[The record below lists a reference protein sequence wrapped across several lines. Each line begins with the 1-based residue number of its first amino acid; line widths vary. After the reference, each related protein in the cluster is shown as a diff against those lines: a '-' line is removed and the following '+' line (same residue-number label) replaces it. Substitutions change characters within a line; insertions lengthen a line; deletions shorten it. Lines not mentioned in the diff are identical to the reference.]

1 MKAVKAHVTG
11 NKDNIYI
18 DPCTNTAFID
28 PTKAVNADK
37 LQLDGVNHICIEV
50 YADNSFKVILHFV
63 LSKIA
68 FADCASAKPLSAP
81 KSIYSAQ

>member
-28 PTKAVNADK
+28 PTKA
-37 LQLDGVNHICIEV
+37 
-50 YADNSFKVILHFV
+50 NSKEG
-63 LSKIA
+63 S
-68 FADCASAKPLSAP
+68 ASNEKRA
-81 KSIYSAQ
+81 